1 MDDMCHLSSLVPSA
15 RESMHGFASSPNNN
29 QKVQEVSDHVVQTVS
44 TMGSWDRKH
53 KGHRTGAQP

>member
-1 MDDMCHLSSLVPSA
+1 
-15 RESMHGFASSPNNN
+15 MHGFASSPNNN